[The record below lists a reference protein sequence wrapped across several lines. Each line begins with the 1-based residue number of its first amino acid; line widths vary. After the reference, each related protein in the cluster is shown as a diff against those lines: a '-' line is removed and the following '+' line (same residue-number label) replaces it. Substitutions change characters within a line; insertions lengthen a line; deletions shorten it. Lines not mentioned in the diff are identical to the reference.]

1 MPRVQTLVAIMLLAS
16 CCVGTSLMAQQ
27 RVPNVVFQEVA
38 KANAVRAEA
47 AKAKAAEAQAS
58 VHAQVASSGL
68 AGAK

>member
-1 MPRVQTLVAIMLLAS
+1 
-16 CCVGTSLMAQQ
+16 LMAQQ